1 MLRPTP
7 QLFLLFSP
15 LSEFLKTDQ
24 NCEKLKGTAFLSLDV
39 FSKNINGYSLFL
51 AIINHFFKFDNNWR
65 EPLHFWPFFDTFWI
79 FQKVTKNSEKVNG
92 LALLTLQIYTKT
104 RGHNRKNV
112 TANPLTF
119 YPFLAIISIFEKVS
133 KNGKG

>member
-1 MLRPTP
+1 
-7 QLFLLFSP
+7 
-15 LSEFLKTDQ
+15 
-24 NCEKLKGTAFLSLDV
+24 
-39 FSKNINGYSLFL
+39 
-51 AIINHFFKFDNNWR
+51 
-65 EPLHFWPFFDTFWI
+65 
-79 FQKVTKNSEKVNG
+79 VTKNSEKVNG